1 MQRETTSMTIDVATG
16 ISRILKEEGVGWV
29 STFPVCRVNNALGR
43 EGVPMLMMRDD
54 RYAVAV
60 ADAFSRIMA
69 GSRIGVATF
78 QGGVNAA
85 GMQYAYAGMAQAY
98 EDGSPVLCITDGV
111 PAGAS
116 GNSQY
121 DVASAMR
128 TVSKWFGYLDRPER
142 TPELMRRAFTML
154 RSGRPGPVILAIPN
168 ATATYDE
175 TADPY
180 RPVKGWKSAPD
191 PADIRAAVA
200 LLLQARN
207 PLIYAGEGVI
217 YAGASGELKS
227 LAELANVP
235 VITTLKAK
243 GAFPEDHPLFIGVRG
258 DQVEHFL
265 NRSDAI
271 LAVGSSLSPGR
282 FSHRI
287 PDATKKTIIH
297 CNVDELHI
305 NKIYPT
311 AQAVIGDAR
320 MTLQALR
327 QEVSDRTSGA
337 GRPAGTM
344 AAEVK
349 AARDK
354 GIAKYRELMASGEKP
369 INPYRVYGDLMKVL
383 DLHNSF
389 VTHESGN
396 TRDQLSTVFDTLI
409 PRGFLGWGNVSTLG
423 FSLAAA
429 IAAKKAFPNRASV
442 AVCGEAGL
450 GYMLGNLEVLLRE
463 KLGITVVHISNGG
476 FAGYGPGFW
485 GPGHDPFTHRVLGP
499 DEVDMSKVIGA
510 LGFHTERVS
519 EPAEVIPALRRAL
532 DVNKSG
538 RPAYIEFI
546 LSSSAAST
554 PSMASG
560 LDGAQ
565 SETMPK
571 LSRHLEN
578 AGTMCHDKTQTTG
591 GTP

>member
-1 MQRETTSMTIDVATG
+1 MTIDVATG
-16 ISRILKEEGVGWV
+16 IARILEQEGVDWV

-60 ADAFSRIMA
+60 ADAFSRITA
-69 GSRIGVATF
+69 GTRIGVCTF

-85 GMQYAYAGMAQAY
+85 GMQYAYAGLAQAY

-111 PAGAS
+111 PAGNS

-128 TVSKWFGYLDRPER
+128 TVSKWFGYLDKPER
-142 TPELMRRAFTML
+142 VPEFMRRAFTML

-168 ATATYDE
+168 ATAKYDE

-180 RPVKGWKSAPD
+180 RPVKGWKTAPD
-191 PADIRAAVA
+191 PADVRATVA
-200 LLLQARN
+200 LLLKARN

-217 YAGASGELKS
+217 YAGASEQLKS
-227 LAELANVP
+227 LAELVNAP

-243 GAFPEDHPLFIGVRG
+243 GAFPENHPLFVGVRG
-258 DQVEHFL
+258 DQVAHYF
-265 NRSDAI
+265 NKSDLI

-282 FSHRI
+282 FSHAI
-287 PDATKKTIIH
+287 PDAVKKTIVH

-305 NKIYPT
+305 NKMYPT
-311 AQAVIGDAR
+311 AHAVIGDAR
-320 MTLQALR
+320 MALEALCR
-327 QEVSDRTSGA
+327 EVSDRTSGA
-337 GRPAGTM
+337 GRPAGNV

-349 AARDK
+349 AARDE
-354 GIAKYRELMASGEKP
+354 GLARYRQIMVSDETP

-383 DLHNSF
+383 DPRDSF

-396 TRDQLSTVFDTLI
+396 TRDQMSTVFDTLI

-423 FSLAAA
+423 FGLAAA
-429 IAAKKAFPNRASV
+429 IAAKKAFPKRASV
-442 AVCGEAGL
+442 AVTGEAGL

-463 KLGITVVHISNGG
+463 NLGVTVVHISNGG

-485 GPGHDPFTHRVLGP
+485 GPGHDPFTHTVQGP

-510 LGFHTERVS
+510 LGLHAERVRQ
-519 EPAEVIPALRRAL
+519 PAEVVPALQRAL
-532 DVNKSG
+532 AANTSG
-538 RPAYIEFI
+538 RPAYIEFVC
-546 LSSSAAST
+546 SQYPVYGQWVGRSA
-554 PSMASG
+554 
-560 LDGAQ
+560 
-565 SETMPK
+565 E
-571 LSRHLEN
+571 
-578 AGTMCHDKTQTTG
+578 
-591 GTP
+591 

>member
-1 MQRETTSMTIDVATG
+1 MTIDVATG
-16 ISRILKEEGVGWV
+16 IVRILKQEGVGWV

-60 ADAFSRIMA
+60 ADAFSRITA
-69 GSRIGVATF
+69 GSRIGVCTF

-111 PAGAS
+111 PAGSS

-121 DVASAMR
+121 DVASAMK
-128 TVSKWFGYLDRPER
+128 TVSKWFGYLDKPER

-191 PADIRAAVA
+191 PADVRAAVDQ
-200 LLLQARN
+200 LLQARN

-217 YAGASGELKS
+217 YAGASEDLKA
-227 LAELANVP
+227 LAELVNVP

-243 GAFPEDHPLFIGVRG
+243 GAFPEDHPLFVGVRG
-258 DQVEHFL
+258 DQVAHYL
-265 NRSDAI
+265 NKSDLI

-282 FSHRI
+282 FSHAI
-287 PDATKKTIIH
+287 PDAATKTIIH

-305 NKIYPT
+305 NKMYPT
-311 AQAVIGDAR
+311 AHAVIGDAR
-320 MTLQALR
+320 LTLQALR

-337 GRPAGTM
+337 GRAAGDV
-344 AAEVK
+344 AAEVR
-349 AARDK
+349 AARDE
-354 GIAKYRELMASGEKP
+354 ALARYRQVMNSDETP
-369 INPYRVYGDLMKVL
+369 INPYRVYGDLMQVL
-383 DLHNSF
+383 DLKNSF

-429 IAAKKAFPNRASV
+429 IAAKKAFPDRASV
-442 AVCGEAGL
+442 AVTGEAGL

-463 KLGITVVHISNGG
+463 KLGVTVVHISNGG

-485 GPGHDPFTHRVLGP
+485 GPGHDPFTHQVLGP

-510 LGFHTERVS
+510 LGFHTERV
-519 EPAEVIPALRRAL
+519 ERAGRNHPGPAA
-532 DVNKSG
+532 
-538 RPAYIEFI
+538 
-546 LSSSAAST
+546 
-554 PSMASG
+554 
-560 LDGAQ
+560 GA
-565 SETMPK
+565 
-571 LSRHLEN
+571 RH
-578 AGTMCHDKTQTTG
+578 Q
-591 GTP
+591 

>member
-1 MQRETTSMTIDVATG
+1 
-16 ISRILKEEGVGWV
+16 
-29 STFPVCRVNNALGR
+29 
-43 EGVPMLMMRDD
+43 VPMLMMRDD

-60 ADAFSRIMA
+60 ADAFSRITA
-69 GSRIGVATF
+69 GSQGGSRIGVATF

-111 PAGAS
+111 PAGGS

-121 DVASAMR
+121 DVASAMK

-191 PADIRAAVA
+191 PADVRAAVDQ
-200 LLLQARN
+200 LLVARN

-217 YAGASGELKS
+217 YAGASEDLKA
-227 LAELANVP
+227 LAELVNAP

-243 GAFPEDHPLFIGVRG
+243 GAFPENHPLFVGVRG
-258 DQVEHFL
+258 DQVAHYL
-265 NRSDAI
+265 NKSDLI
-271 LAVGSSLSPGR
+271 LAIGSSLSPGR
-282 FSHRI
+282 FSHGI
-287 PDATKKTIIH
+287 PDAATKTIIH

-305 NKIYPT
+305 NKMYPT
-311 AQAVIGDAR
+311 AHAVIGDAR
-320 MTLQALR
+320 LTLQALR
-327 QEVSDRTSGA
+327 QEVSGRTSGA
-337 GRPAGTM
+337 GRTAGNV

-349 AARDK
+349 AARDQ
-354 GIAKYRELMASGEKP
+354 GLARYRQVMNSDETP
-369 INPYRVYGDLMKVL
+369 INPYRVYGDLMEVL
-383 DLHNSF
+383 DLKNSF

-429 IAAKKAFPNRASV
+429 IAAKKAFPDRASV
-442 AVCGEAGL
+442 AVTGEAGL

-485 GPGHDPFTHRVLGP
+485 GPGHDPFTHQVLGP

-519 EPAEVIPALRRAL
+519 EPAEIIPALRRAL
-532 DVNKSG
+532 DANTSG

-546 LSSSAAST
+546 CCQYPVYGQWVGRSA
-554 PSMASG
+554 
-560 LDGAQ
+560 
-565 SETMPK
+565 E
-571 LSRHLEN
+571 
-578 AGTMCHDKTQTTG
+578 
-591 GTP
+591 